1 MVKKS
6 EKKWS
11 REQCRT
17 RYVQGEKIGIRT
29 LSKLANRSHGTVGTW
44 SSEDN
49 WTGERER
56 YHNELRTK
64 TEEKVIEATSD
75 RLADELVKMNE
86 EHIRGA
92 ELFRKMSQQFAGIL
106 ATEIQQ
112 INQSDRSKTIIN
124 KEFSLALQRYSGIF
138 ATAVQLQRQA
148 TGMQYLDLDKA
159 VSEVIKAGY
168 DVSEPQD

>member
-1 MVKKS
+1 MPKKS

-11 REQCRT
+11 KEECRD
-17 RYVQGEKIGIRT
+17 RYVREEKIGQRE
-29 LSKLANRSHGTVGTW
+29 LSKLSGRAPTVIARWCKNEEWVQQREQYVSRLRAET
-44 SSEDN
+44 ED
-49 WTGERER
+49 
-56 YHNELRTK
+56 
-64 TEEKVIEATSD
+64 KVIEATSD

-112 INQSDRSKTIIN
+112 ISQSDRSKTIIN